1 MAEKIVDRKGRQ
13 KCTFCKG
20 TGKQQPSGWKCDV
33 CGGSGKM
40 TIYEEPP
47 SDTPSSETPP
57 GDAPSD
63 PPSDK

>member
-1 MAEKIVDRKGRQ
+1 MAEERKIIGRQ

-40 TIYEEPP
+40 PVYEE
-47 SDTPSSETPP
+47 PSSETPP
-57 GDAPSD
+57 ADDGPNAAPSD
-63 PPSDK
+63 K